1 MASKT
6 ISVTEK
12 VYNLLSKMKLANE
25 SYGDTIERLCSNFM
39 AENLLQW
46 FDNSPGWED
55 MDQAEFEETQNII
68 RKFQQNFTPEW
79 RYK

>member
-12 VYNLLSKMKLANE
+12 VYNLLTKMKLAHE
-25 SYGDTIERLCSNFM
+25 SYSDTIERLCSNFG
-39 AENLLQW
+39 AGNLLQW
-46 FDNSPGWED
+46 FDNSVGWKD
-55 MDQAEFEETQNII
+55 MDPAEFEETEKII
-68 RKFQQNFTPEW
+68 QQFQQNFTPEW

>member
-25 SYGDTIERLCSNFM
+25 SYGDAIERLCSNFM